1 MIISCMFKKKES
13 MIIDVGSAMQFVFT
27 AEQGLLKAVIDHLRK
42 IPLKEQ
48 RGPQERLHLKSL
60 RSSVDA
66 EGSYQDFTF
75 FQSFLSPIQK
85 WVDKKLNDYH
95 THFSEVCFLTSWLS
109 CATLYAWAL
118 ILRKIYYYL
127 KVNPF
132 VVTNV

>member
-1 MIISCMFKKKES
+1 VLHNSTVLN
-13 MIIDVGSAMQFVFT
+13 VGSAIQFVCT
-27 AEQGLLKAVIDHLRK
+27 GEQELLKVVINHLRK

-60 RSSVDA
+60 RRSIDA

-95 THFSEVCFLTSWLS
+95 LHFTEVCFLISWNGHVPHNTHGQL
-109 CATLYAWAL
+109 CYENYILYSLKL
-118 ILRKIYYYL
+118 I
-127 KVNPF
+127 
-132 VVTNV
+132 

>member
-1 MIISCMFKKKES
+1 MITDI
-13 MIIDVGSAMQFVFT
+13 GSATQFVLT
-27 AEQGLLKAVIDHLRK
+27 GEQGLLKVVIDHLRK

-85 WVDKKLNDYH
+85 WTDKKLNDYH
-95 THFSEVCFLTSWLS
+95 LHFSEVCFPTSWFGLCYTVCMGS
-109 CATLYAWAL
+109 YSKEN
-118 ILRKIYYYL
+118 I
-127 KVNPF
+127 PF
-132 VVTNV
+132 TT